1 LNVDRSL
8 AFWIRSLGYRRP
20 PPFSSSGLI
29 WSSFWDPLVIF

>member
-8 AFWIRSLGYRRP
+8 ELEVWDIGDP

-29 WSSFWDPLVIF
+29 WSSFWDPVVIF